1 MKKILFLF
9 FAFLLLL
16 AYGLIKA
23 QRLPSGQN
31 PGQNPLPYGYPNY
44 GYPDQYPYDPNLR
57 EIGPQ
62 VFDYTTE
69 QMILQRREYFM
80 SLLGANTISLPPED
94 SYFFLVGQFSLLLP
108 YLLFSLPQ
116 PQVSVFT
123 LASVFLMY
131 P

>member
-1 MKKILFLF
+1 MKKNLFLF

-16 AYGLIKA
+16 ASGLIKA
-23 QRLPSGQN
+23 QGLPSGQN
-31 PGQNPLPYGYPNY
+31 PGQNPFPYGYPN
-44 GYPDQYPYDPNLR
+44 QYPYDPNLR
-57 EIGPQ
+57 ESQPQ
-62 VFDYTTE
+62 VFDYTNG
-69 QMILQRREYFM
+69 QVILQRREYFM
-80 SLLGANTISLPPED
+80 SLLGANRISLSPED

-116 PQVSVFT
+116 PQISVFT